1 MSTPPPELDRLR
13 AELDRLDRD
22 LLAAA
27 ARRSE
32 LVRRIGEAKRATGE
46 ERPIFDRAR
55 ERTVY
60 QRTERIATEVGLDPT
75 VAARLIEVLVERS
88 HDEQEALVAPDQ
100 TARADVQDILIL
112 GGEGAIGRFFTR
124 ELSARGHRVDAY
136 DVDDRRD
143 RDALVAKADV
153 VIVSVPMSCAAE
165 ITGAVAPHVRDDALL
180 CDVNSL
186 KEEVCGIMARAG
198 SSEAM
203 GLHPMFGPTVGSF
216 RRQKIVVCPV
226 RTGPRAEWLRRELG
240 RMGAE
245 LVESDPA
252 THDRMM
258 AVVQVMVHFSTL
270 VMGEALRRSGVSI
283 EESLRFT
290 SPIYRL
296 ELAFIGRLFA
306 QSADLYAEIEMAN
319 PRGAEARRAFLE
331 AAREVA
337 ETVDG
342 GDRDG
347 FRQGFESVSAYFED
361 FADEALTLSDHI
373 IESLVRR
380 P

>member
-27 ARRSE
+27 AQRSE

-46 ERPIFDRAR
+46 ERPIFDRER

-60 QRTERIATEVGLDPT
+60 QRTERIASEVGLDPT

-88 HDEQEALVAPDQ
+88 HDEQEALVAPEV
-100 TARADVQDILIL
+100 AAPAEVQRVLIL
-112 GGEGAIGRFFTR
+112 GGKGGIGRFLTR
-124 ELSARGHRVDAY
+124 ELSARGHEVDAY
-136 DVDDRRD
+136 DVDDDRD

-153 VIVSVPMSCAAE
+153 VVVSVPMSLAAE
-165 ITGAVAPHVRDDALL
+165 VTEAVAPHVREDALL

-186 KEEVCGIMARAG
+186 KEEVCGVMARTG

-216 RRQKIVVCPV
+216 RRQKVVICPV
-226 RTGPRAEWLRRELG
+226 RMGPRAEWLRRELG

-258 AVVQVMVHFSTL
+258 AVVQVLVHFSTL

-342 GDRDG
+342 GDRDS
-347 FRQGFESVSAYFED
+347 FRKGFESVSAYFES